1 MSLLNLRNKY
11 EREECCGVATEKQ
24 IECTAMENREV
35 AAEREFLYIV
45 RNMRPMLLAHLQ
57 DLGLLPAFLEAE
69 SGTKQEP

>member
-1 MSLLNLRNKY
+1 M
-11 EREECCGVATEKQ
+11 ATEKRT
-24 IECTAMENREV
+24 ECTAMENREV

-45 RNMRPMLLAHLQ
+45 KNMRPMLLDRLR

>member
-24 IECTAMENREV
+24 ECMVIQNKEV
-35 AAEREFLYIV
+35 AGEREFLYIV
-45 RNMRPMLLAHLQ
+45 KNMRPMLLAHLQ